1 MSFLETREGGFLST
15 LLADAGGA
23 EHLFGT
29 AVCTPPMPW
38 LALRQVHS
46 ARVVEAGQ
54 WREGLEADG
63 LAGAGATARLAV
75 KTADCVPLLLYDP
88 RRRAVAAVHAGW
100 RGTAQEIARE
110 AVRFLAGRFGSR
122 PEDLLAA
129 LGPAIGGC
137 CYEVGPEVAARFQD
151 WFPERNDLERR
162 TKVDLRE
169 ALRRQLVA
177 AGVQPARI
185 DVAEHC
191 TCCGG
196 RRFHSWRRDGTEA
209 GRMISVIGLRD
220 RNG

>member
-15 LLADAGGA
+15 LLAEAGGA

-29 AVCTPPMPW
+29 AVFTPPSPW

-46 ARVVEAGQ
+46 ARLVEAGQ

-63 LAGAGATARLAV
+63 LAGAGAPVRLAV

-88 RRRAVAAVHAGW
+88 RRRAVAAIHAGW
-100 RGTAQEIARE
+100 RGTVQQIGLA
-110 AVRFLAGRFGSR
+110 AVRFLAERFGSH
-122 PEDLLAA
+122 PPDLLAA

-137 CYEVGPEVAARFQD
+137 CYEVGPEVAVQFRD
-151 WFPERNDLERR
+151 WFPERNGLDRR
-162 TKVDLRE
+162 AKIDLRE

-177 AGVQPARI
+177 AGVEPARI
-185 DVAEHC
+185 DVAEQC

-196 RRFHSWRRDGTEA
+196 ARFHSWRRDGAQA
-209 GRMISVIGLRD
+209 GRMISVIGLRE
-220 RNG
+220 GKG